1 MRRGPPHFA
10 VEAEHWDFVD
20 RIQKIFGFDH
30 IVLLVAAQ
38 AMLRS
43 KGGGQVDIIKRRQG
57 IEAVHQFACHRSGM
71 GKQCNPLASQR
82 PAQIRIFDQTVYSK
96 FHERFAASIVSPKQS
111 R

>member
-1 MRRGPPHFA
+1 MRRGPPHFP
-10 VEAEHWDFVD
+10 VEAEHRDIVN
-20 RIQKIFGFDH
+20 RVQKIFGFDH

-43 KGGGQVDIIKRRQG
+43 KRGGQVDIIKCRQG
-57 IEAVHQFACHRSGM
+57 IQAVHQFVRHRSGM
-71 GKQCNPLASQR
+71 GKQSNPLARQR
-82 PAQIRIFDQTVYSK
+82 PTQVGIFDQTVYSK